1 MKLKVRAQL
10 ERDDVASITYNGNT
24 WWVDIDSV
32 IPTPKGNEEIDAIL
46 TIDISLDKY
55 VLMNPGIIYIDPE
68 DVVKSLKVEHDS
80 KIKEPKRKWSIYL

>member
-1 MKLKVRAQL
+1 MRGDILETLCVKQVRRFARQ
-10 ERDDVASITYNGNT
+10 
-24 WWVDIDSV
+24 
-32 IPTPKGNEEIDAIL
+32 EIDAIL